1 MSKIVPSPARLASR
15 PPVLELSKVTKVYGD
30 VPVVWDVD
38 LFIPAG
44 QIMIIIGPS
53 GCGKSTLIRI
63 MNGLVPADKG
73 SVCFIGAPVTPA
85 TALSLRLRMG
95 YMIQDGGLFPHLTA
109 RRNVILMACELG
121 WSPARINARV
131 MQLTELTRFPID
143 ALDRYPAQLSG
154 GQRQRVAL
162 MRALMLD
169 PELLL
174 LDEPLGALDPM
185 IRYDLQTDL
194 KAVFRC
200 LGKTVVLVTHDLG
213 EAGYFGDEIVLLNNG
228 RIEQQGPMAALLETP
243 QTPFVERFIRAQR
256 SLFDSLRTKS

>member
-1 MSKIVPSPARLASR
+1 
-15 PPVLELSKVTKVYGD
+15 VLELSKVTKVYGD

-44 QIMIIIGPS
+44 QITIIIGPS

-63 MNGLVPADKG
+63 MNGLVPADRG

-131 MQLTELTRFPID
+131 MQLTELTRFPLD

-162 MRALMLD
+162 QSLRQSSDKTMIARIALL
-169 PELLL
+169 
-174 LDEPLGALDPM
+174 
-185 IRYDLQTDL
+185 
-194 KAVFRC
+194 
-200 LGKTVVLVTHDLG
+200 TVVAIGAVRVSQAGEPSLVTVGSEVKLP
-213 EAGYFGDEIVLLNNG
+213 
-228 RIEQQGPMAALLETP
+228 R
-243 QTPFVERFIRAQR
+243 
-256 SLFDSLRTKS
+256 

>member
-1 MSKIVPSPARLASR
+1 M
-15 PPVLELSKVTKVYGD
+15 LELSKVTKVYGD

-44 QIMIIIGPS
+44 QITIIIGPS

-63 MNGLVPADKG
+63 MNGLVPADRG
-73 SVCFIGAPVTPA
+73 SVCFIGAPVTPV

-131 MQLTELTRFPID
+131 MQLTELTRFPLD

-162 MRALMLD
+162 QSLRQSSDKTMIARIALL
-169 PELLL
+169 
-174 LDEPLGALDPM
+174 
-185 IRYDLQTDL
+185 
-194 KAVFRC
+194 
-200 LGKTVVLVTHDLG
+200 TVVAIGAVRVSQAGEPSLVTVGSEVKLP
-213 EAGYFGDEIVLLNNG
+213 
-228 RIEQQGPMAALLETP
+228 R
-243 QTPFVERFIRAQR
+243 
-256 SLFDSLRTKS
+256 

>member
-1 MSKIVPSPARLASR
+1 M
-15 PPVLELSKVTKVYGD
+15 LELSKVTKVYGD

-44 QIMIIIGPS
+44 QITIIIGPS

-63 MNGLVPADKG
+63 MNGLVPADRG
-73 SVCFIGAPVTPA
+73 SVCFIGTPVTPA

-131 MQLTELTRFPID
+131 MQLTELTRFPLD

-162 MRALMLD
+162 QSLRQSSDKTMIARIALL
-169 PELLL
+169 
-174 LDEPLGALDPM
+174 
-185 IRYDLQTDL
+185 
-194 KAVFRC
+194 
-200 LGKTVVLVTHDLG
+200 TVVAIGAVRVSQAGEPSLVTVGSEVKLP
-213 EAGYFGDEIVLLNNG
+213 
-228 RIEQQGPMAALLETP
+228 R
-243 QTPFVERFIRAQR
+243 
-256 SLFDSLRTKS
+256 

>member
-1 MSKIVPSPARLASR
+1 
-15 PPVLELSKVTKVYGD
+15 VLELSKVTKVYGD

-44 QIMIIIGPS
+44 QITIIIGPS

-63 MNGLVPADKG
+63 MNGLVPADRG
-73 SVCFIGAPVTPA
+73 SVCFIGAPVTPV

-131 MQLTELTRFPID
+131 MQLTELTRFPLD

-162 MRALMLD
+162 QSLRQSSDKTMIARIALL
-169 PELLL
+169 
-174 LDEPLGALDPM
+174 
-185 IRYDLQTDL
+185 
-194 KAVFRC
+194 
-200 LGKTVVLVTHDLG
+200 TVVAIGAVRVSQAGEPSLVTVGSEVKLP
-213 EAGYFGDEIVLLNNG
+213 
-228 RIEQQGPMAALLETP
+228 R
-243 QTPFVERFIRAQR
+243 
-256 SLFDSLRTKS
+256 

>member
-1 MSKIVPSPARLASR
+1 M
-15 PPVLELSKVTKVYGD
+15 LELSKVTKVYGD

-44 QIMIIIGPS
+44 QITIIIGPS

-63 MNGLVPADKG
+63 MNGLVPADRG
-73 SVCFIGAPVTPA
+73 SVCFIGAPVTPV

-162 MRALMLD
+162 QSLRQSSDKTMIARIALL
-169 PELLL
+169 
-174 LDEPLGALDPM
+174 
-185 IRYDLQTDL
+185 
-194 KAVFRC
+194 
-200 LGKTVVLVTHDLG
+200 TVVAIGAVRVSQAGEPSLVTVGSEVKLP
-213 EAGYFGDEIVLLNNG
+213 
-228 RIEQQGPMAALLETP
+228 R
-243 QTPFVERFIRAQR
+243 
-256 SLFDSLRTKS
+256 